1 MSAAI
6 ERSGLRVVTFFGGEP
21 QDPPSLPASLP
32 ASTHEV
38 VPLVSAAVHY
48 WRIEPEKWRRALT
61 TVKGL
66 GFHFV
71 DTYVPWSVHE
81 QSDGQYDFGRIKPG
95 LDVALFLRIAGE
107 VGLHAIV
114 RPGPHINA
122 ELTTFG
128 IPERVIWDEACQARG
143 PSGAPVVLPFVPQ
156 MFPVPSYASD
166 AFHDEVARFFEAL
179 GPVLAPL
186 CQPRGPIALIQI
198 DNEGAFYFRD
208 GIYDQDYHPDAVAR
222 YRTFLRERYETLDAL
237 RAAYPGVEPEGS
249 EELRFVNVAPP
260 TELTLR
266 EPGAESLGDLAHHLD
281 WAEFQEHLLAEA
293 LGRFA
298 ESLRK
303 AGIVG
308 ITTSH
313 NLPLAEH
320 ATPLNPALIGEEI
333 DLIGLD
339 FYNRARPVDRRLI
352 ARRTSELA
360 VRCDALEKPAF
371 APEMGAGFPPYFPPL
386 STEDSEFTL
395 LAALAYGLRGYNLYM
410 AVERDRWIGA
420 PIDRHGRPRPS
431 ADFYAKLNRALERVR
446 WFELR
451 RRTPIRLVIPRAE
464 RRLARVLH
472 AFGPASGAFFG
483 VNGLGPR
490 EGALEHGLGLD
501 WLPAVE
507 VDTLLRAFEHALE
520 ARGVPFAVV
529 GGEAPEQ
536 SLAGASWIIVLTS
549 GGFSDE
555 LGQALERASE
565 RGARVTVGPSPRR
578 FDEHFRPLDAP
589 WSLPIDHLARTDPG
603 AVDEVVA
610 HHLET
615 AGLTLYA
622 CDPDGVL
629 ATVHEDE
636 AGEPRV
642 AFAINTTDADLVARI
657 TLERDC
663 DWEDVL
669 DGEHLRSE
677 RGVVEVR
684 LRPATVR
691 MLARTS

>member
-1 MSAAI
+1 MNVRI
-6 ERSGLRVVTFFGGEP
+6 DRSGLTVFSLTGEAPPAPP
-21 QDPPSLPASLP
+21 QPVPPQ
-32 ASTHEV
+32 T
-38 VPLVSAAVHY
+38 VPLLSAAVHY
-48 WRIEPEKWRRALT
+48 WRIDPEKWRRALSS
-61 TVKGL
+61 VKAL
-66 GFHFV
+66 GFRFV

-81 QSDGQYDFGRIKPG
+81 QSDGKLDFGRQKPA
-95 LDVALFLRIAGE
+95 LDIALFLRIAKE
-107 VGLHAIV
+107 VGLYAIV

-179 GPVLAPL
+179 APVLAPL
-186 CQPRGPIALIQI
+186 CQPHGPIAMIQI

-208 GIYDQDYHPDAVAR
+208 GIYDQDYHPDALAK
-222 YRTFLRERYETLDAL
+222 YRTFVRERYLTLAAL
-237 RAAYPGVEPEGS
+237 RAAYPGVEPEGG
-249 EELRFVNVAPP
+249 EELRFVNVPP
-260 TELTLR
+260 PGELSLA
-266 EPGAESLGDLAHHLD
+266 EPGAEAPADLAHQLD
-281 WAEFQEHLLAEA
+281 WAEFQEHLLADA

-298 ESLRK
+298 TSFRN
-303 AGIVG
+303 AGIAG
-308 ITTSH
+308 LPTCH
-313 NLPLAEH
+313 NLPMAQD
-320 ATPLNPALIGEEI
+320 ATPLNPALIGKEV

-339 FYNRARPVDRRLI
+339 FYNRARAGDRRLI

-360 VRCDALEKPAF
+360 VRCDALEQPAF

-386 STEDSEFTL
+386 STHDSAFTL

-431 ADFYAKLNRALERVR
+431 AAFYAALNAALVRVG

-451 RRTPIRLVIPRAE
+451 RRTPVRLVIPRAE
-464 RRLARVLH
+464 RRLARILH
-472 AFGPASGAFFG
+472 AFGPASGALLG

-490 EGALEHGLGLD
+490 EGTLEHDLGVEGLI
-501 WLPAVE
+501 PAVE
-507 VDTLLRAFEHALE
+507 VDTLLRAFEHALD

-529 GGEAPEQ
+529 GGEEPEL
-536 SLAGASWIIVLTS
+536 SLVGASWVIVLTS
-549 GGFSDE
+549 GGFSDA
-555 LGQALERASE
+555 LASALEGCRE
-565 RGARVTVGPSPRR
+565 RGAHVTLGPSLRR
-578 FDEHFRPLDAP
+578 FDELLRPLAEP
-589 WSLPIDHLARTDPG
+589 WPLPVHHIARTDPR

-610 HHLET
+610 HHLE
-615 AGLTLYA
+615 AIDLPLYA

-629 ATVHEDE
+629 ATVHENA

-642 AFAINTTDADLVARI
+642 AFAINTTDTDLVARI
-657 TLERDC
+657 TLDC
-663 DWEDVL
+663 DCAWEDVL
-669 DGEHLRSE
+669 DGERLRSE
-677 RGVVEVR
+677 RGVLEVR

-691 MLARTS
+691 MFARTS